1 MCRSAADGGRRC
13 PRSRGGHS
21 TQTANTTSQPGTGLP
36 PGFRAVTPPTPVG
49 VPTPPVIPPPHP
61 PPRGAPPPPAKPK
74 RMSEKRYREAYDDA
88 PVTVIRPDGTLYRCC
103 GPVSGHIIARSVPGS
118 RVVEGHHSHH
128 RG

>member
-36 PGFRAVTPPTPVG
+36 PGFRAVTPPAPVR
-49 VPTPPVIPPPHP
+49 VPTLP
-61 PPRGAPPPPAKPK
+61 GALRDVAPPPAKPK
-74 RMSEKRYREAYDDA
+74 RMSEKKYREAYDDA
-88 PVTVIRPDGTLYRCC
+88 PVTVVRPDGTLYRCC
-103 GPVSGHIIARSVPGS
+103 GPVSGHIVARSVPGS
-118 RVVEGHHSHH
+118 RVVEGHHSHR